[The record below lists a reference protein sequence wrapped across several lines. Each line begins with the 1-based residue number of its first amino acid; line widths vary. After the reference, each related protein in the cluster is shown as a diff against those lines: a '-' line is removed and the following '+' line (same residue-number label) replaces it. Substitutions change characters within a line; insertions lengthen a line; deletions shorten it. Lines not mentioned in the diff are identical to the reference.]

1 MFLHFYYINVKKEN
15 KNYFGVYKSLQ
26 NEITFTDINQLIFKN
41 LNSNDINNDKSIN
54 YYELYYIKKGFH
66 INYDKIIWNNLVQI
80 FLSEL
85 NLLDLINK
93 EYIMSLYNKEFIL
106 YNLDTYNITIKQFL
120 INLYNN

>member
-54 YYELYYIKKGFH
+54 YYELYYIKKGF
-66 INYDKIIWNNLVQI
+66 
-80 FLSEL
+80 
-85 NLLDLINK
+85 
-93 EYIMSLYNKEFIL
+93 
-106 YNLDTYNITIKQFL
+106 QFSQ
-120 INLYNN
+120 Y